1 MLNLERDLIQR
12 SDGVN
17 FIYAIEGMAPPII
30 GAIERYSR
38 EGRIKGVNFL
48 LEDHPTEDCYFL
60 AGNVYYPEVC
70 TMTVTNFLN
79 MQKRNTSLL
88 SFGTGEIALELLVNF
103 AEVIGLESEIPSQE
117 LRETLVVQ
125 LSFYQTLLKMCSSKE
140 RYKQILTE
148 TLRTLK
154 EKYHGERVVH

>member
-1 MLNLERDLIQR
+1 
-12 SDGVN
+12 
-17 FIYAIEGMAPPII
+17 
-30 GAIERYSR
+30 
-38 EGRIKGVNFL
+38 
-48 LEDHPTEDCYFL
+48 
-60 AGNVYYPEVC
+60 
-70 TMTVTNFLN
+70 